1 MTEWHQLTDADGPA
15 DVLPLLLAQLEPG
28 GSEAT
33 WQTLW
38 SRVYSQGTVYGASFA
53 ILPELLAVAEGWPAE
68 DRVMPLVLAGA
79 IAASED
85 LAPGAEE
92 HQQRY
97 MATAPALAT
106 LADRTLSEGSPTR
119 EPGNYVHLLQ
129 ALLAFKGDRIWGRL
143 LAGLA
148 DEEFEAECPNCQTP
162 LVIALREDDH
172 SCMVHDFVAE
182 ATDEPL
188 PLRAGE
194 PDNLTHPGRALHDR
208 ACLDH
213 EHEVADQLTYL
224 FGHATCPRC
233 RTPFRVSDAVVG
245 DPGR

>member
-1 MTEWHQLTDADGPA
+1 MTEWHQLTDADGSA
-15 DVLPLLLAQLEPG
+15 DDLPLLLTQLEPG

-33 WQTLW
+33 WRALW
-38 SRVYSQGTVYGASFA
+38 NRLYNQGTVYGASFA
-53 ILPELLAVAEGWPAE
+53 ILPELLALAEGWPAE

-85 LAPGAEE
+85 LAPGAQE
-92 HQQRY
+92 HQQHY
-97 MATAPALAT
+97 MAAAPALAT
-106 LADRTLSEGSPTR
+106 LADRTLSQGSLPR
-119 EPGNYVHLLQ
+119 EPGTYVHLLQ
-129 ALLAFKGDRIWGRL
+129 ALLAFKGDRTWGRL

-148 DEEFEAECPNCQTP
+148 DQEYETECPNCQTP

-172 SCMVHDFVAE
+172 NSMVHDFVAQ

-194 PDNLTHPGRALHDR
+194 SGNLTHPGQALHDR
-208 ACLDH
+208 ACLEH
-213 EHEVADQLTYL
+213 QHEVADQLTYL

-233 RTPFRVSDAVVG
+233 RTEFRVSDAVVG
-245 DPGR
+245 VAGR